1 MAKVRQLFNPVSVE
15 TAKKKRICHH
25 NRKNHEILKEEKCL
39 VIKDANGGKRNYCV
53 HCAAAILDR
62 ADADLDGLRADLF
75 A

>member
-1 MAKVRQLFNPVSVE
+1 MAKVRQLFNPVAVE

-25 NRKNHEILKEEKCL
+25 NRRNHEILKDEKCL

-53 HCAAAILDR
+53 VCATAILDR
-62 ADADLDGLRADLF
+62 ADTDLDDLRTDLL